1 MISHQRAGVARR
13 AGRASRCIDKRCM
26 SDRLICDHTIN
37 QGGAVILDLFR
48 VDDKVAIITGAG
60 RGIGAASAV
69 ALAECGA
76 DVVIA
81 SRTRSDLE
89 GVAKRVSATG
99 RRAVI
104 AVLDL
109 CDLDAVAQ
117 LAVMARDEF
126 GRVDVVVN
134 NVGGAIPLPFFD
146 TSTDYL
152 EEAFRFNVSTAHA
165 LNLAAVPLML
175 EVGGGSIVN
184 ISSVMGRVAGR
195 GYAAYGASKAALSHY
210 TRLISKDLAPKIR
223 VNAIAAGST
232 ATSAL
237 EIVTSTPEL
246 KSMMEDLTPL
256 HRIAAPEEIAAAVV
270 YLASPA
276 GAFLTGKVLEVDGG
290 TDVPSLDFSLPD
302 L

>member
-1 MISHQRAGVARR
+1 M
-13 AGRASRCIDKRCM
+13 
-26 SDRLICDHTIN
+26 
-37 QGGAVILDLFR
+37 ILDLFR
-48 VDDKVAIITGAG
+48 LDGRVAIVTGAG

-81 SRTRSDLE
+81 SRTQSDLDS
-89 GVAKRVSATG
+89 VAAQVQSVGKRAISV
-99 RRAVI
+99 AVDLSDI
-104 AVLDL
+104 EAVQDL
-109 CDLDAVAQ
+109 ARVAQ
-117 LAVMARDEF
+117 REF
-126 GRVDVVVN
+126 GRLDVVVN

-146 TSTDYL
+146 TTPQYL
-152 EEAFRFNVSTAHA
+152 EEAFHFNVATAHA

-175 EVGGGSIVN
+175 EQGGGSIINV
-184 ISSVMGRVAGR
+184 SSVMGRVAGR
-195 GYAAYGASKAALSHY
+195 GYAAYGTAKAALAHY
-210 TRLISKDLAPKIR
+210 TRLVSKDLAPKIR

-256 HRIAAPEEIAAAVV
+256 HRIAEPQEIAAAVV
-270 YLASPA
+270 YLASAA

-290 TDVPSLDFSLPD
+290 TDVPSLDFALPD

>member
-1 MISHQRAGVARR
+1 M
-13 AGRASRCIDKRCM
+13 
-26 SDRLICDHTIN
+26 
-37 QGGAVILDLFR
+37 ILDLFR
-48 VDDKVAIITGAG
+48 LDGQVAVITGAG

-81 SRTRSDLE
+81 ARTQHDLE
-89 GVAKRVSATG
+89 LVNELVASTG
-99 RRAVI
+99 RRAV
-104 AVLDL
+104 VVVGDL
-109 CDLDAVAQ
+109 SDLELTRSLAATAQ
-117 LAVMARDEF
+117 REF
-126 GRVDVVVN
+126 GRLDVVVN

-146 TSTDYL
+146 TSPEYL
-152 EEAFRFNVSTAHA
+152 EEAFHFNVTTAHA

-175 EVGGGSIVN
+175 EHGGGAIIN

-195 GYAAYGASKAALSHY
+195 GYSAYGSVKAALSHY
-210 TRLISKDLAPKIR
+210 TRLIAKDLAPRIR

-237 EIVTSTPEL
+237 EIVTTTPEL
-246 KSMMEDLTPL
+246 KSMMEELTPL
-256 HRIAAPEEIAAAVV
+256 HRIADPEEIAAGVV

-276 GAFLTGKVLEVDGG
+276 GAFMTGKVLEIDGG
-290 TDVPSLDFSLPD
+290 TDVPSLDFGLPD

>member
-1 MISHQRAGVARR
+1 M
-13 AGRASRCIDKRCM
+13 
-26 SDRLICDHTIN
+26 
-37 QGGAVILDLFR
+37 ILDLFR
-48 VDDKVAIITGAG
+48 LDGQVAIVTGAG
-60 RGIGAASAV
+60 RGIGAASAL

-81 SRTRSDLE
+81 SRTTSDLE
-89 GVAKRVSATG
+89 RVVEQVAATG
-99 RRAVI
+99 RRCVAVTADLSDLA
-104 AVLDL
+104 AVRG
-109 CDLDAVAQ
+109 
-117 LAVMARDEF
+117 LADVARDEF
-126 GRVDVVVN
+126 GRLDVVVN

-146 TSTDYL
+146 TTTDYL
-152 EEAFRFNVSTAHA
+152 EEAFHFNVSTAHA
-165 LNLAAVPLML
+165 LNLVAVPLML
-175 EVGGGSIVN
+175 EQGGGSIIN

-195 GYAAYGASKAALSHY
+195 GYSPYGTAKAALSHY

-246 KSMMEDLTPL
+246 KAMMEELTPQ
-256 HRIAAPEEIAAAVV
+256 HRIAAPEEIAAAVI

-290 TDVPSLDFSLPD
+290 TDVPSLDFALPD

>member
-1 MISHQRAGVARR
+1 M
-13 AGRASRCIDKRCM
+13 
-26 SDRLICDHTIN
+26 
-37 QGGAVILDLFR
+37 ILDLFR
-48 VDDKVAIITGAG
+48 LDGKAAVITGAG

-81 SRTRSDLE
+81 SRTKSDLDE
-89 GVAKRVSATG
+89 VVAQVEATG
-99 RRAVI
+99 RRAISI
-104 AVLDL
+104 AGDL
-109 CDLDAVAQ
+109 ADLEVVRSMVTAAQ
-117 LAVMARDEF
+117 REF

-134 NVGGAIPLPFFD
+134 NVGGAIPLPFLD
-146 TSTDYL
+146 TTTEYL
-152 EEAFRFNVSTAHA
+152 EEAFHFNVSTAHA

-175 EVGGGSIVN
+175 ENGGGAIIN

-195 GYAAYGASKAALSHY
+195 GYAAYGTTKAALSQY
-210 TRLISKDLAPKIR
+210 TRLISKDLAPRIR

-256 HRIAAPEEIAAAVV
+256 HRIANPEEIAAAVV

-290 TDVPSLDFSLPD
+290 TDIPSLDFALPD

>member
-1 MISHQRAGVARR
+1 M
-13 AGRASRCIDKRCM
+13 
-26 SDRLICDHTIN
+26 
-37 QGGAVILDLFR
+37 ILDLFR
-48 VDDKVAIITGAG
+48 LDGQVAIVTGAG

-81 SRTRSDLE
+81 SRTQSDLDR
-89 GVAKRVSATG
+89 VAEQVAATG
-99 RRAVI
+99 RRAITV
-104 AVLDL
+104 AGDL
-109 CDLDAVAQ
+109 ADLDVIRSLVTSAQ
-117 LAVMARDEF
+117 REF

-146 TSTDYL
+146 TTPEYL
-152 EEAFRFNVSTAHA
+152 EEAFHFNVTTAHA
-165 LNLAAVPLML
+165 LNQAAVPLML
-175 EVGGGSIVN
+175 EQGGGAIVN
-184 ISSVMGRVAGR
+184 VSSVMGRVAGR
-195 GYAAYGASKAALSHY
+195 GYAAYGATKAALSHY
-210 TRLISKDLAPKIR
+210 TRLISKDLAPRIR

-256 HRIAAPEEIAAAVV
+256 HRIADPEEIAAAVV
-270 YLASPA
+270 YLASSA

-290 TDVPSLDFSLPD
+290 TDIPSLDFGLPD

>member
-1 MISHQRAGVARR
+1 M
-13 AGRASRCIDKRCM
+13 
-26 SDRLICDHTIN
+26 
-37 QGGAVILDLFR
+37 ILDLFR
-48 VDDKVAIITGAG
+48 LDGKVAIVTGAG

-81 SRTRSDLE
+81 SRTQGDLDQ
-89 GVAKRVSATG
+89 VAEQVAATG
-99 RRAVI
+99 RRAITV
-104 AVLDL
+104 AGDL
-109 CDLDAVAQ
+109 ADLDVIRSLVTSAQ
-117 LAVMARDEF
+117 REF

-146 TSTDYL
+146 TTPEYL
-152 EEAFRFNVSTAHA
+152 EEAFHFNVTTAHA

-175 EVGGGSIVN
+175 EQGGGAIINV
-184 ISSVMGRVAGR
+184 SSVMGRVAGR
-195 GYAAYGASKAALSHY
+195 GYAAYGTTKAALSHY
-210 TRLISKDLAPKIR
+210 TRL
-223 VNAIAAGST
+223 NAIAAGST

-256 HRIAAPEEIAAAVV
+256 HRIAVPEEIAAAVV

-290 TDVPSLDFSLPD
+290 TDIPSLDFGLPD

>member
-1 MISHQRAGVARR
+1 M
-13 AGRASRCIDKRCM
+13 
-26 SDRLICDHTIN
+26 
-37 QGGAVILDLFR
+37 ILDLFR
-48 VDDKVAIITGAG
+48 LDGQVAVVTGAG
-60 RGIGAASAV
+60 RGIGAASAL

-81 SRTRSDLE
+81 SRTQGDLDRVVE
-89 GVAKRVSATG
+89 LVSATG
-99 RRAVI
+99 HRAV
-104 AVLDL
+104 AVAADL
-109 CDLDAVAQ
+109 SDLDAVRR
-117 LAVMARDEF
+117 LADVARDEF
-126 GRVDVVVN
+126 GRLDVVVN

-146 TSTDYL
+146 TTTDYL
-152 EEAFRFNVSTAHA
+152 EEAFHFNVSTAHA

-175 EVGGGSIVN
+175 EQGGGSIIN

-195 GYAAYGASKAALSHY
+195 GYSPYGTAKAALSHY
-210 TRLISKDLAPKIR
+210 TRLISKDLAPRIR

-246 KSMMEDLTPL
+246 KAMMEDLTPL
-256 HRIAAPEEIAAAVV
+256 HRIADPQEIAAAVV

-290 TDVPSLDFSLPD
+290 TDVPSLDFGLPD

>member
-1 MISHQRAGVARR
+1 M
-13 AGRASRCIDKRCM
+13 
-26 SDRLICDHTIN
+26 
-37 QGGAVILDLFR
+37 ILDLFSLDGR
-48 VDDKVAIITGAG
+48 VAVITGAG

-69 ALAECGA
+69 ALAEVGA

-81 SRTRSDLE
+81 SRTRSDLDNVAAAVRALGRHAVVIE
-89 GVAKRVSATG
+89 G
-99 RRAVI
+99 
-104 AVLDL
+104 DL
-109 CDLDAVAQ
+109 SDLDVVRSLAVAAKEE
-117 LAVMARDEF
+117 L
-126 GRVDVVVN
+126 GRLDFVVN
-134 NVGGAIPLPFFD
+134 NVGGTIPLPFLD
-146 TSTDYL
+146 TSPEYL
-152 EEAFRFNVSTAHA
+152 EEAFHFNVTTAHA

-175 EVGGGSIVN
+175 ENGGGAIVN

-195 GYAAYGASKAALSHY
+195 GYAAYGATKAALSHY

-256 HRIAAPEEIAAAVV
+256 HRIADPQEMAAAVL
-270 YLASPA
+270 YLVSPA

-290 TDVPSLDFSLPD
+290 TDIPSLDFNLPD

>member
-1 MISHQRAGVARR
+1 M
-13 AGRASRCIDKRCM
+13 
-26 SDRLICDHTIN
+26 
-37 QGGAVILDLFR
+37 ILDLFR
-48 VDDKVAIITGAG
+48 LDGKVAIITGAG

-81 SRTRSDLE
+81 SRTQS
-89 GVAKRVSATG
+89 
-99 RRAVI
+99 
-104 AVLDL
+104 
-109 CDLDAVAQ
+109 DLDAVTEQVAATGRCAVSLSGDLMDLDFVRSLAALAQ
-117 LAVMARDEF
+117 SEF
-126 GRVDVVVN
+126 GRLDVVVN
-134 NVGGAIPLPFFD
+134 NAGGAIPLPFLD
-146 TSTDYL
+146 TTPEYL
-152 EEAFRFNVSTAHA
+152 EEAFHFNVTTAHA
-165 LNLAAVPLML
+165 LNLVAVPLML
-175 EVGGGSIVN
+175 ENDGGSIIN

-195 GYAAYGASKAALSHY
+195 GYGAYGTVKAALTHY
-210 TRLISKDLAPKIR
+210 TRLTSKDLAPRIR

-237 EIVTSTPEL
+237 EIVTTTPEL

-256 HRIAAPEEIAAAVV
+256 HRIADPREMAAAVV

-290 TDVPSLDFSLPD
+290 TDIPSLDFSLPD